1 MRNLSTA
8 SVGAMRMMRVD
19 TFSGTLDTF
28 GGAAPLATPRS
39 SRSLAQLRALELD
52 DDNVEEGSWSDEE
65 TTSCSNRAIGGGIM
79 LMVIITM
86 LVFAAAQLVGHHSD
100 NSLPLFHNVDVLDEE
115 EASSIVERY
124 EVKRRVAEQ
133 EQGVLGASRS
143 AAQNE
148 ATVFSESSS
157 IVLDSENTVQVEADV
172 DVQVEAD
179 VDDDPASFT
188 SEKKKKKKKKNEEN
202 FAGSSTMH
210 APPKIL
216 SHLPDHIFKDRRRR
230 LILVS
235 RARSGI
241 GTA

>member
-1 MRNLSTA
+1 M
-8 SVGAMRMMRVD
+8 
-19 TFSGTLDTF
+19 
-28 GGAAPLATPRS
+28 
-39 SRSLAQLRALELD
+39 
-52 DDNVEEGSWSDEE
+52 
-65 TTSCSNRAIGGGIM
+65 
-79 LMVIITM
+79 MVIITM

-115 EASSIVERY
+115 EASSIIERY
-124 EVKRRVAEQ
+124 DVKRRVAEQ

-172 DVQVEAD
+172 
-179 VDDDPASFT
+179 DDPASFT

-235 RARSGI
+235 MARSGI

>member
-1 MRNLSTA
+1 
-8 SVGAMRMMRVD
+8 MMRVD

-86 LVFAAAQLVGHHSD
+86 LVFAAVQLVGHHSD

-115 EASSIVERY
+115 EASSIIERY
-124 EVKRRVAEQ
+124 DVKRRVAEQ

-157 IVLDSENTVQVEADV
+157 IVLDSENT
-172 DVQVEAD
+172 VQVEAD

-235 RARSGI
+235 MARSGI

>member
-1 MRNLSTA
+1 MS
-8 SVGAMRMMRVD
+8 MMRVD

-86 LVFAAAQLVGHHSD
+86 LAFAAAQLVGHHSD

-172 DVQVEAD
+172 D
-179 VDDDPASFT
+179 DPASFT
-188 SEKKKKKKKKNEEN
+188 SEKKKKKKKKKKNEEN

-235 RARSGI
+235 MARSGI